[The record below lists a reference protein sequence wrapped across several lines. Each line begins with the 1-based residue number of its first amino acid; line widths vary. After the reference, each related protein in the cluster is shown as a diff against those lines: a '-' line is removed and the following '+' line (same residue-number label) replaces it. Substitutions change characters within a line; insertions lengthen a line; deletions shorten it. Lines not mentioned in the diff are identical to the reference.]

1 MMKKRVLVILSGC
14 GVRDGSEIHEA
25 TLILL
30 ALDREG
36 AEICCA
42 APDIPQTQCVDHYR
56 GVSVRENRNV
66 LAESARIARGKIV
79 PLTQVDLSGI
89 DAVVLPG
96 GLGAATN
103 LCDFALTSGSVTV
116 EPSVK
121 KILLDAQAA
130 GKPIGF
136 ACIAP
141 VIAAALFGSM
151 GVRYTVG
158 NDQGIAARLASTGAV
173 HVETA
178 VTGTAVDPRLKI
190 VSTPA
195 YMLAGRISEV
205 EAGVAALVRDV
216 LKMA

>member
-1 MMKKRVLVILSGC
+1 MKKRVLVILSGC

-25 TLILL
+25 TLTLL
-30 ALDREG
+30 ALDRAG

-56 GVSVRENRNV
+56 GVSVREDRNV
-66 LAESARIARGKIV
+66 LTESARIARGKIV
-79 PLTQVDLSGI
+79 PLAQVDLSQI
-89 DAVVLPG
+89 DAIILPG

-103 LCDFALTSGSVTV
+103 LCDFALKSGNVTV

-121 KILLDAQAA
+121 NILLDAQAA
-130 GKPIGF
+130 GKPLGF
-136 ACIAP
+136 ICIAP
-141 VIAAALFGSM
+141 VIAATLFGSM
-151 GVRYTVG
+151 GVRYTIG
-158 NDQGIAARLASTGAV
+158 RDQGIAARLASTGAV
-173 HVETA
+173 HVETT
-178 VTGTAVDPRLKI
+178 VTEAAVDPRLKI

-205 EAGVAALVRDV
+205 EAGVTALVREL

>member
-1 MMKKRVLVILSGC
+1 MKKRVLVILSGC

-25 TLILL
+25 TLTLL
-30 ALDREG
+30 ALDRAG

-56 GVSVRENRNV
+56 GVSVREDRNV
-66 LAESARIARGKIV
+66 LTESARIARGKII
-79 PLTQVDLSGI
+79 PLAQVDLSQI
-89 DAVVLPG
+89 DAIILPG

-103 LCDFALTSGSVTV
+103 LCDFALKSGNVTV

-121 KILLDAQAA
+121 NILLDAQAA
-130 GKPIGF
+130 GKPLGF
-136 ACIAP
+136 ICIAP
-141 VIAAALFGSM
+141 VIAATLFGSM
-151 GVRYTVG
+151 GVRYTIG
-158 NDQGIAARLASTGAV
+158 TDQGIAARLASTGAV
-173 HVETA
+173 HVETT
-178 VTGTAVDPRLKI
+178 VTEAAVDPRLKI

-205 EAGVAALVRDV
+205 EAGVTALVREL

>member
-1 MMKKRVLVILSGC
+1 MKKRVLVILSGC

-25 TLILL
+25 TLTLL
-30 ALDREG
+30 ALDRAG

-42 APDIPQTQCVDHYR
+42 APDIPQTQCVDHFR
-56 GVSVRENRNV
+56 GTAAKESRNV
-66 LAESARIARGKIV
+66 LTESARIARGKIV
-79 PLTQVDLSGI
+79 PLAQVDLSGI
-89 DAVVLPG
+89 DAIILPG

-121 KILLDAQAA
+121 EILLDAQAA
-130 GKPIGF
+130 GKPLGF
-136 ACIAP
+136 ICIAP
-141 VIAAALFGSM
+141 VIAATLFGSM
-151 GVRYTVG
+151 GVRYTIG
-158 NDQGIAARLASTGAV
+158 RDQGIAARLASTGAV

-178 VTGTAVDPRLKI
+178 VTETAVDSRLKI

-205 EAGVAALVRDV
+205 EAGVSALVNDV

>member
-1 MMKKRVLVILSGC
+1 
-14 GVRDGSEIHEA
+14 
-25 TLILL
+25 L
-30 ALDREG
+30 A
-36 AEICCA
+36 
-42 APDIPQTQCVDHYR
+42 
-56 GVSVRENRNV
+56 
-66 LAESARIARGKIV
+66 
-79 PLTQVDLSGI
+79 QVDLSGI
-89 DAVVLPG
+89 DAIILPG

-130 GKPIGF
+130 GKPLGF
-136 ACIAP
+136 ICIAP

-151 GVRYTVG
+151 GVRYTIG
-158 NDQGIAARLASTGAV
+158 RDQGIAARLASTGAV

-178 VTGTAVDPRLKI
+178 VTETAVDPRLKI

-205 EAGVAALVRDV
+205 EAGVSALVRDV

>member
-1 MMKKRVLVILSGC
+1 MKKRVLVILSGC

-25 TLILL
+25 TLTLL
-30 ALDREG
+30 ALDRAG

-42 APDIPQTQCVDHYR
+42 APDIPQTQCMDHFR
-56 GVSVRENRNV
+56 GTAAKESRNV
-66 LAESARIARGKIV
+66 LTESARIARGKIV
-79 PLTQVDLSGI
+79 PLTQVDLSQI
-89 DAVVLPG
+89 DAVILPG
-96 GLGAATN
+96 GMGAATN
-103 LCDFALTSGSVTV
+103 LCDFALTLGSVTV

-130 GKPIGF
+130 GKPLGF
-136 ACIAP
+136 ICIAP
-141 VIAAALFGSM
+141 VIAATLFGSM
-151 GVRYTVG
+151 GVRYTIG
-158 NDQGIAARLASTGAV
+158 RDQGIAARLASTGAV

-178 VTGTAVDPRLKI
+178 VTETAVDPRLKI

-205 EAGVAALVRDV
+205 EAGVSALVRDV

>member
-1 MMKKRVLVILSGC
+1 MKKRVLVILSGC

-25 TLILL
+25 TLTLL
-30 ALDREG
+30 ALDRAG

-56 GVSVRENRNV
+56 GVSVREDRNV
-66 LAESARIARGKIV
+66 LTESARIARGKIV
-79 PLTQVDLSGI
+79 PLAQVDLSQI
-89 DAVVLPG
+89 DAIILPG
-96 GLGAATN
+96 GMGAATN

-121 KILLDAQAA
+121 NILLDAQAA
-130 GKPIGF
+130 GKPLGF
-136 ACIAP
+136 ICIAP
-141 VIAAALFGSM
+141 VIAATLFGSM
-151 GVRYTVG
+151 GVRYTIG
-158 NDQGIAARLASTGAV
+158 TDQGIAARLASTGAV
-173 HVETA
+173 HVETT
-178 VTGTAVDPRLKI
+178 VTEAAVDPRLKI

-205 EAGVAALVRDV
+205 EAGVTALVREL

>member
-1 MMKKRVLVILSGC
+1 MKKRVLVILSGC

-25 TLILL
+25 TLTLL
-30 ALDREG
+30 ALDRAG

-42 APDIPQTQCVDHYR
+42 APDIPQTQCVDHFR
-56 GVSVRENRNV
+56 GTAAKENRNV
-66 LAESARIARGKIV
+66 LTESARIARGKIV

-89 DAVVLPG
+89 DAIILPG

-121 KILLDAQAA
+121 EILLDAQAA
-130 GKPIGF
+130 GKPLGF
-136 ACIAP
+136 ICIAP
-141 VIAAALFGSM
+141 VIAATLFGSM
-151 GVRYTVG
+151 GVRYTIG
-158 NDQGIAARLASTGAV
+158 RDQGIAARLASTGAV

-178 VTGTAVDPRLKI
+178 VTETAVDPRLKI

-205 EAGVAALVRDV
+205 EAGVSALVSDV

>member
-1 MMKKRVLVILSGC
+1 MKKRVLVILSGC

-25 TLILL
+25 TLTLL
-30 ALDREG
+30 ALDRAG

-42 APDIPQTQCVDHYR
+42 APDIPQTQCVDHFR
-56 GVSVRENRNV
+56 GTAAKESRNV
-66 LAESARIARGKIV
+66 LTESARIARGKIV
-79 PLTQVDLSGI
+79 PLAQVDLSGI
-89 DAVVLPG
+89 DAIILPG

-121 KILLDAQAA
+121 NILLDAQAA
-130 GKPIGF
+130 GKPLGF
-136 ACIAP
+136 ICIAP
-141 VIAAALFGSM
+141 VIAATLFGSM
-151 GVRYTVG
+151 GVRYTIG
-158 NDQGIAARLASTGAV
+158 RDQGIAARLASTGAI

-178 VTGTAVDPRLKI
+178 VTETAVDPRLKI

-205 EAGVAALVRDV
+205 EAGVSALVSDV

>member
-1 MMKKRVLVILSGC
+1 MKKRVLVILSGC

-25 TLILL
+25 TLTLL
-30 ALDREG
+30 ALDRAG

-42 APDIPQTQCVDHYR
+42 APDIPQTQCVDHFR
-56 GVSVRENRNV
+56 GTAAKESRNV
-66 LAESARIARGKIV
+66 LTESARIARGKIV
-79 PLTQVDLSGI
+79 PLAQVDLSGI
-89 DAVVLPG
+89 DAIILPG

-103 LCDFALTSGSVTV
+103 LCDFALTSGSITV

-121 KILLDAQAA
+121 NILLDAQAA
-130 GKPIGF
+130 GKPLGF
-136 ACIAP
+136 ICIAP
-141 VIAAALFGSM
+141 VIAATLFGSM
-151 GVRYTVG
+151 GVRYTIG
-158 NDQGIAARLASTGAV
+158 RDQGIAARLASTGAV

-178 VTGTAVDPRLKI
+178 VTETAVDPRLKI

-205 EAGVAALVRDV
+205 EAGVSALVRDV

>member
-1 MMKKRVLVILSGC
+1 MKKRVLVILSGC

-25 TLILL
+25 TLTLL
-30 ALDREG
+30 ALDRAG

-42 APDIPQTQCVDHYR
+42 APDIPQTQCVDHFR
-56 GVSVRENRNV
+56 GIAAKESRNV
-66 LAESARIARGKIV
+66 LTESARIARGKIV
-79 PLTQVDLSGI
+79 PLAQVDLSGI
-89 DAVVLPG
+89 DAIILPG

-121 KILLDAQAA
+121 EILLDAQAA
-130 GKPIGF
+130 GKPLGF
-136 ACIAP
+136 ICIAP
-141 VIAAALFGSM
+141 VIAATLFGSM
-151 GVRYTVG
+151 GVRYTIG
-158 NDQGIAARLASTGAV
+158 RDQGIAARLASTGAV

-178 VTGTAVDPRLKI
+178 VTETAVDPRLKI

-205 EAGVAALVRDV
+205 EAGVSALVSDV

>member
-1 MMKKRVLVILSGC
+1 MKKRVLVILSGC

-25 TLILL
+25 TLTLL
-30 ALDREG
+30 ALDRAG

-56 GVSVRENRNV
+56 GVSVREDRNV
-66 LAESARIARGKIV
+66 LTESARIARGKII
-79 PLTQVDLSGI
+79 PLAQVDLSQI
-89 DAVVLPG
+89 DAIILPG

-103 LCDFALTSGSVTV
+103 LCDFALKSGNVTV

-121 KILLDAQAA
+121 NILLDAQAA
-130 GKPIGF
+130 GKPLGF
-136 ACIAP
+136 ICIAP
-141 VIAAALFGSM
+141 VIAATLFGSM
-151 GVRYTVG
+151 GVCYTIG
-158 NDQGIAARLASTGAV
+158 TDQGIAARLASTGAV
-173 HVETA
+173 HVETT
-178 VTGTAVDPRLKI
+178 VTEAAVDPRLKI

-205 EAGVAALVRDV
+205 EAGVTALVREL

>member
-1 MMKKRVLVILSGC
+1 MKKRVLVILSGC

-25 TLILL
+25 TLTLL
-30 ALDREG
+30 ALDRAG

-42 APDIPQTQCVDHYR
+42 APDIPQTQCVDHFR
-56 GVSVRENRNV
+56 GTAAKENRNV
-66 LAESARIARGKIV
+66 LTESASIARSKIV

-89 DAVVLPG
+89 DAIILPG

-103 LCDFALTSGSVTV
+103 LCDFALTSGSITV

-121 KILLDAQAA
+121 NILLDAQAA
-130 GKPIGF
+130 GKPLGF
-136 ACIAP
+136 ICIAP
-141 VIAAALFGSM
+141 VIAATLFGSM
-151 GVRYTVG
+151 GVRYTIG
-158 NDQGIAARLASTGAV
+158 RDQGIAARLASTGAV

-178 VTGTAVDPRLKI
+178 VTETAVDPRLKI

-205 EAGVAALVRDV
+205 EAGVSALVSDV

>member
-1 MMKKRVLVILSGC
+1 MKKRVLIILSGC

-25 TLILL
+25 TLTLL
-30 ALDREG
+30 ALDRAG

-56 GVSVRENRNV
+56 GVSVREDRNV
-66 LAESARIARGKIV
+66 LTESARIARGKII
-79 PLTQVDLSGI
+79 PLAQVDLSQI
-89 DAVVLPG
+89 DAIILPG
-96 GLGAATN
+96 GMGAATN

-130 GKPIGF
+130 GKPLGF
-136 ACIAP
+136 ICIAP
-141 VIAAALFGSM
+141 VIAATLFGSM
-151 GVRYTVG
+151 GVRYTIG
-158 NDQGIAARLASTGAV
+158 TDQGIAARLASTGAV
-173 HVETA
+173 HVETT
-178 VTGTAVDPRLKI
+178 VTEAAVDPRLKI

-205 EAGVAALVRDV
+205 EAGVTALVREL

>member
-1 MMKKRVLVILSGC
+1 MKKRVLVILSGC

-25 TLILL
+25 TLTLL
-30 ALDREG
+30 ALDRAG

-56 GVSVRENRNV
+56 GVSVREDRNV
-66 LAESARIARGKIV
+66 LTESARIARGKIV
-79 PLTQVDLSGI
+79 PLAQVDLSQI
-89 DAVVLPG
+89 DAIILPG

-103 LCDFALTSGSVTV
+103 LCDFALKSGNVTV

-121 KILLDAQAA
+121 NILLDAQAA
-130 GKPIGF
+130 GKPLGF
-136 ACIAP
+136 ICIAP
-141 VIAAALFGSM
+141 VIAATLFGSM
-151 GVRYTVG
+151 GVRYTIG
-158 NDQGIAARLASTGAV
+158 TDQGIAARLASTGAV
-173 HVETA
+173 HVETT
-178 VTGTAVDPRLKI
+178 VTEAAVDPRLKI

-205 EAGVAALVRDV
+205 EAGVTALVREL

>member
-1 MMKKRVLVILSGC
+1 MKKRVLVILSGC

-25 TLILL
+25 TLTLL
-30 ALDREG
+30 ALDRAG

-42 APDIPQTQCVDHYR
+42 APDIPQTQCVDHFR
-56 GVSVRENRNV
+56 GTAAKESRNV
-66 LAESARIARGKIV
+66 LTESARIARGKIV

-89 DAVVLPG
+89 DAIILPG
-96 GLGAATN
+96 GLGVATN

-121 KILLDAQAA
+121 NILLDAQAA
-130 GKPIGF
+130 GKPLGF
-136 ACIAP
+136 ICIAP
-141 VIAAALFGSM
+141 VIAATLFGSM
-151 GVRYTVG
+151 GVRYTIG
-158 NDQGIAARLASTGAV
+158 RDQGIAARLASTGAI

-178 VTGTAVDPRLKI
+178 VTETAVDPRLKI

-205 EAGVAALVRDV
+205 EAGVSALVSDV